1 MDEPI
6 KVRKNKKNGNNG
18 NNGDGHDDGGMTFD
32 ADRVRKYIVED
43 QKKEVPHPYQ
53 AMYGRK
59 DLELAEV
66 SDLNEREIFWMSIG
80 MTKDAAVLI
89 GSQVKD
95 ERGYAQPFVGRNW
108 RENYMRLKISLKREG
123 RREIVDANQIENEQ
137 QMNNNPLT
145 GLKD

>member
-1 MDEPI
+1 MME
-6 KVRKNKKNGNNG
+6 KTKGKNKNNG
-18 NNGDGHDDGGMTFD
+18 NNGDGHEEGMTFD
-32 ADRVRKYIVED
+32 ADKVRKYIVED

-123 RREIVDANQIENEQ
+123 RKEIVDANQIENEQ

-145 GLKD
+145 GMHD

>member
-6 KVRKNKKNGNNG
+6 KIKKNKKNGNNG